1 MALRVCDFLFQAGLY
16 MIYYYK
22 AVVMLGW
29 HLLAV
34 EDDESLHYRI
44 NLYIIVHALYR
55 SSH

>member
-1 MALRVCDFLFQAGLY
+1 MAPRVCDFLFQAGLY